1 MGKRIPSRLGVAKI
15 RTARCCAGAAKVA
28 RVPQLMARLRDLAPP
43 ATRATVKNIAAG
55 LLCAVGVPAF
65 ARRRHRDLLA
75 IVMFHGVEDEP
86 PSPACWHV
94 LDAAMYRRQLEYIR
108 EHFNVLP
115 LEEAL
120 ERLAVGTLPPRAM
133 AITFDDGTRNLATHA
148 VPVLR
153 DLGLPAAVFL
163 ATGPMGSDESLWP
176 DRLWLAIA
184 HTTATEIDLAALGLG
199 TRSLDGTAS
208 RGTVY
213 AAAVA
218 RLKDLADAQRV
229 AVLDEIL
236 GAVGHRDGG
245 DGGPF
250 RMLSWNEAR
259 EMANDGLVTL
269 YPHTVTHPILARCS
283 DDKVEREITDSC
295 ATLQR
300 ETGLTPTV
308 FAYPNGRLQD
318 FDARAKDA
326 LRRRGV
332 RWALSTT
339 VGFADRRCDP
349 MALPRLAV
357 GSDSSFDYFRLMVSG
372 GLPRRSG

>member
-1 MGKRIPSRLGVAKI
+1 
-15 RTARCCAGAAKVA
+15 
-28 RVPQLMARLRDLAPP
+28 MARLRDLAPP

-65 ARRRHRDLLA
+65 TRRRHRDLLA

-94 LDAAMYRRQLEYIR
+94 LDAPMYRRQLEYIR

-120 ERLAVGTLPPRAM
+120 VRLAAGTLPPRAM

-184 HTTATEIDLAALGLG
+184 HTTATEVDLATLGLG

-250 RMLSWNEAR
+250 RMLSWDEAR
-259 EMANDGLVTL
+259 QMANDALVTL

-339 VGFADRRCDP
+339 PGFADRRCDP